1 MNRDKPVALWA
12 VPRSISTAFE
22 RIFVERD
29 DFEVLHEP
37 FSEAYYYG
45 PDRRSDRYADADPKP
60 EYTFERVLENVLAPR
75 EKRVFVKDMAYQAK
89 DLLGPGFASRFVNT
103 FIVRDPK
110 YVLVSLYK
118 MWPDFTFEE
127 TGYEDL
133 YRLFRYATEG
143 GGEDVAVVDA
153 MTFSENPAGVLAAYC
168 EHLEIPFRSGSLS
181 WESRDVEHW
190 DSWEGWHDDAERS
203 TGIKPAT
210 RRDPELPAELEE
222 VYERCLP
229 YYYELAAH
237 AIHANP
243 RREDASPR
251 PVEVGKVSD
260 DGPIAPHGGRLVD
273 RVVRPEEREERIREA
288 SGLPKVPLGPRTLSN
303 LEMIST
309 GVFSPLTGFMDR
321 GTYDSVV
328 EDMRLPDGT
337 LWPLPVTLTV
347 DEKRAG
353 ELSEG
358 SEISLVDG
366 AGEPVATMLLRER
379 YRYDRERE
387 ARLVYRT
394 TDESHPGVAALY
406 RRGDVLLGGDVTLLR
421 PPDPGPFPGHYYTPR
436 ELRAAFHEKG
446 WRRIVGF
453 QTRRPIHRALEHIQK
468 SALET
473 VDGLLLNPIVGET
486 RSEAVPADVRM
497 RSYEVSLQRYF
508 PKDRTMLAVF
518 PAAMR
523 YAGPREAVFHALC
536 RKNYGCTHFIVGR
549 DHAGVGS
556 FYGTYDAQ
564 HIFDE
569 FTADE
574 LGITPLFFEHAF
586 FCRECYGM
594 VSSKTC
600 PHDPSSHVFIS
611 DARLREM
618 LERGE
623 YPPPEFARPEVVEVL
638 IEGMRRGS

>member
-1 MNRDKPVALWA
+1 MSGERPIALWA

-22 RIFVERD
+22 RVFVERD

-45 PDRRSDRYADADPKP
+45 PDRLSDRYAEAEPKP
-60 EYTFERVLENVLAPR
+60 EYSFDSVLANVLKPR

-89 DLLGPGFASRFVNT
+89 KVLNPEFASRFVNT

-133 YRLFRYATEG
+133 YRLFRYATEA
-143 GGEDVAVVDA
+143 GEDVAVVDA

-168 EHLEIPFRSGSLS
+168 EHLEIPFRSGSLT

-190 DSWEGWHDDAERS
+190 DSWEGWHDAAERS

-210 RRDPELPAELEE
+210 RRDPELPEELEE

-237 AIHANP
+237 AIHAT
-243 RREDASPR
+243 AR
-251 PVEVGKVSD
+251 PAGPETRPIEVGKAPEES
-260 DGPIAPHGGRLVD
+260 PIPPHGGRLVD
-273 RVVRPEEREERIREA
+273 RTVRAEERQERLREA
-288 SGLPKVPLGPRTLSN
+288 AELPKVPLGARTLSN

-309 GVFSPLTGFMDR
+309 GVFSPLTGFMGR
-321 GTYDSVV
+321 EAYDAVV

-337 LWPLPVTLTV
+337 VWTLPVTLPV
-347 DEKRAG
+347 DEERAR
-353 ELSEG
+353 ELRED
-358 SEISLVDG
+358 SEIALVDG
-366 AGEPVATMLLRER
+366 AGEPVATMRLRDR

-387 ARLVYRT
+387 ASLIYRT
-394 TDESHPGVAALY
+394 TDKEHPGVAALY
-406 RRGDVLLGGDVTLLR
+406 RREDVLLGGEVTLIR
-421 PPDPGPFPGHYYTPR
+421 SPDPGPFPSHYYTPK
-436 ELRAAFHEKG
+436 ELRAAFREKG
-446 WRRIVGF
+446 WKRVVGF
-453 QTRRPIHRALEHIQK
+453 QTRKPIHRALEHIQK

-486 RSEAVPADVRM
+486 GSEDDIPAGVRM
-497 RSYEVSLQRYF
+497 RSYEVSLDRYF
-508 PKDRTMLAVF
+508 PRGRTMLAVF

-536 RKNYGCTHFIVGR
+536 RKNYGCTHIIVGR

-569 FTADE
+569 FDPAE

-623 YPPPEFARPEVVEVL
+623 YPPPEFARPEVAEVL
-638 IEGMRRGS
+638 IQGIRRNR